1 MNSVQ
6 SPLEA
11 LTILIAE
18 DSAADRLLL
27 STIVRRQ
34 GHAVLTA
41 ANGAEA
47 VEAFRSQHPQ
57 LVLMDAMM
65 PVMDG
70 LEFAKAIRALPVAS
84 QLPIIL
90 ISGAQAHIGMQRS
103 DLFDA
108 VLEKPF
114 NIDLVIAKAREL
126 LALS

>member
-1 MNSVQ
+1 MQ
-6 SPLEA
+6 AQEP

-34 GHAVLTA
+34 GHVVLTA

-47 VEAFRSQHPQ
+47 VEIFRWQQLH

-70 LEFAKAIRALPVAS
+70 FEAARQIKALAGKPWC
-84 QLPIIL
+84 
-90 ISGAQAHIGMQRS
+90 RS
-103 DLFDA
+103 
-108 VLEKPF
+108 
-114 NIDLVIAKAREL
+114 
-126 LALS
+126 SS